1 MPNTVT
7 SYLILTFKFLIM
19 LAIDR
24 FVVERNI
31 GIVGIVSLFA
41 AVAIKSSSTATTSA
55 PTVTS
60 TAAIFAT
67 VRTA

>member
-41 AVAIKSSSTATTSA
+41 GVAIKSSSTATASA
-55 PTVTS
+55 PTATS

>member
-41 AVAIKSSSTATTSA
+41 GVAIKSSSTATTSA